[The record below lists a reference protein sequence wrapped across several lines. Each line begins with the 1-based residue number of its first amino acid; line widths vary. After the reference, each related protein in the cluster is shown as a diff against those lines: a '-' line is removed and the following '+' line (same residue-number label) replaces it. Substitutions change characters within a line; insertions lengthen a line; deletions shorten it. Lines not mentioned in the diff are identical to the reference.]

1 MTNSLPITAQKLSQ
15 ASACLE
21 VFVNNNPVGIIEKQ
35 AIGYSFQYY
44 PQTQS
49 TEFVSLTMPV
59 RTAPY
64 FHHHEDS
71 LHPIFDMNLPEGGL
85 RSFLINKYAKIISSF
100 NELTLLAI
108 VGQTMI
114 GRITFGGVARK
125 SGSNLD
131 LQSLVECE
139 DTENLLW
146 QLYSQTAD
154 VSGVAGVQPKALIE
168 IDEQTIKKLS
178 DEQAPGQDLRSTF
191 KTSGSII
198 KTSGKE
204 TPWLA
209 ANEFYCLRAARLAN
223 IDTPDTRLLKGGQI
237 LVISRFDR
245 KIDVSP
251 INSHLLGIEDF
262 CVLNGLTSKEK
273 YSLSY
278 EKVIKTLSS
287 FVSAHHR
294 NADMVKLFKSIAFN
308 CVIRNG
314 DAHLKNFSVLY
325 DESNANPEEPN
336 IWLSPTFD
344 LCTSNAYISNDM
356 LALTLD
362 GSKRYPNRKKIELFG
377 LRHCGLLPERIKE
390 ILEDIENGISQAALE
405 LNIYCQQQPEFSKQ
419 VGNKMLRFWQ
429 AGLESLNSRI
439 KLPVH
444 NENPD

>member
-1 MTNSLPITAQKLSQ
+1 MTHSFSISAQELSQ
-15 ASACLE
+15 ASVSLE
-21 VFVNNNPVGIIEKQ
+21 VFVNNKPVGIIEKQ
-35 AIGYSFQYY
+35 ALGYAFQYY
-44 PQTQS
+44 PQTKNAD
-49 TEFVSLTMPV
+49 FVSLTMPV

-64 FHHHEDS
+64 FHYHEDS

-85 RSFLINKYAKIISSF
+85 RSFLINKYAKVISSF

-114 GRITFGGVARK
+114 GRVTFGGVAK
-125 SGSNLD
+125 KTSSNLD
-131 LQSLVECE
+131 LQSLIECE

-154 VSGVAGVQPKALIE
+154 VSGIAGVQPKALVE

-178 DEQAPGQDLRSTF
+178 DEQAPGQDLKATF

-209 ANEFYCLRAARLAN
+209 ANEFYCLRAARLSH
-223 IDTPDTRLLKGGQI
+223 IDTPDSRLLKGGQI

-245 KIDVSP
+245 KAVSLP
-251 INSHLLGIEDF
+251 LSSPLLGIEDF

-278 EKVIKTLSS
+278 ERVMKTLST
-287 FVSAHHR
+287 FVSPDYR
-294 NADMVKLFKSIAFN
+294 NKDMEKLFRSIAFN

-325 DESNANPEEPN
+325 DESDINPDEPE

-362 GSKRYPNRKKIELFG
+362 GSKRYPNRKKIEQFG

-390 ILEDIENGISQAALE
+390 ILAEIENGIFQAAQE
-405 LNIYCQQQPEFSKQ
+405 LNIYCQQQPGFSKQ
-419 VGNKMLRFWQ
+419 VGSNMLRFWQ
-429 AGLESLNSRI
+429 AGLDSLNSTT
-439 KLPVH
+439 KLPVP
-444 NENPD
+444 N